1 MNKMIVALMSASFL
15 LAPAAFAQDHKKP
28 PASQQQ
34 PKTPV
39 ILKKGKMLPPEHRGH
54 RVSDQDFKQRKLR
67 SPGHGER
74 WVEVDGTYVLIN
86 IASGL
91 IVSAIGR

>member
-1 MNKMIVALMSASFL
+1 MNKMIVALISASFF

-34 PKTPV
+34 PI

-67 SPGHGER
+67 SAGHGER

-86 IASGL
+86 VATGL
-91 IVSAIGR
+91 IVSAMGR

>member
-15 LAPAAFAQDHKKP
+15 LAPAAFAQEQKKP
-28 PASQQQ
+28 PASQQE
-34 PKTPV
+34 PV
-39 ILKKGKMLPPEHRGH
+39 VIKKGKMLPPEHRGQ

-67 SPGHGER
+67 NPGQGER

-86 IASGL
+86 VATGM
-91 IVSAIGR
+91 IVSAMGR